1 MADELVLDEFIEA
14 VVKPRARRMVV
25 LEKKIEERVCKYA
38 TDKGFLV
45 YKFTSPAR
53 TAVPDRMF
61 VHPSGHIAFIEF
73 KATGKKPTPQ
83 QEREHLRL
91 SGHNVPVYV
100 VDNVEEGK
108 LLIDRIG
115 YQCLGC

>member
-1 MADELVLDEFIEA
+1 
-14 VVKPRARRMVV
+14 V
-25 LEKKIEERVCKYA
+25 LEAAIEKAVSDYA
-38 TDKGFLV
+38 KTKGFLV

-73 KATGKKPTPQ
+73 KATGKKPTLQ
-83 QEREHLRL
+83 QDREHLRL
-91 SGHNVPVYV
+91 RGYNVPVYV
-100 VDNVEEGK
+100 VDNVDEGK